1 MTDRISQALGR
12 LKRLAERAK
21 SDGVGMDVPD
31 IIEAIVGPEYDKE
44 FENLVT
50 AALET
55 GDREMELDE
64 IATGIMNLHDWRN
77 ENT

>member
-1 MTDRISQALGR
+1 
-12 LKRLAERAK
+12 
-21 SDGVGMDVPD
+21 MDVPD